1 MIGGNMDMYIF
12 MAIGGLMSMIGAMM
26 SSRLQKKAQIYG
38 NIPIR
43 SGLTGAQVA
52 QRMLEHYGIHDVSI
66 VQGQGFLTDHYNP
79 LKKVVSLSPPIYGGN
94 SILSAAVAAH
104 EVGHAIQHD
113 TAYPFLQ
120 MRSAL
125 VPVVQ
130 FSSRI
135 QQYVLMGAFMA
146 MGMGS
151 GMSWVM
157 LVAIG
162 LFAVT
167 ALFSLMTLPVEFD
180 ATRRGLEWLDASGIS
195 QGEEYEG
202 AKDALKAAAMTYVAA
217 ALSALVMVFYL
228 ILRYASKGRR

>member
-1 MIGGNMDMYIF
+1 MDMYIF
-12 MAIGGLMSMIGAMM
+12 MAIGGVMSMIGMMM
-26 SSRLQKKAQIYG
+26 SKRLQSKAQKYG
-38 NIPIR
+38 NIPLR
-43 SGLTGAQVA
+43 SGLTGKDVA
-52 QRMLEHYGIHDVSI
+52 QQMLEHYGIYDVSI

-79 LKKVVSLSPPIYGGN
+79 LKKVVSLSPVIYSGN

-104 EVGHAIQHD
+104 EVGHAVQHD

-130 FSSRI
+130 FSSKI
-135 QQYVLMGAFMA
+135 QQFVLMGAFMA
-146 MGMGS
+146 IGMGS

-180 ATRRGLEWLDASGIS
+180 ATRRGLAWLDASGVS

-217 ALSALVMVFYL
+217 ALSALVTVIYL
-228 ILRYASKGRR
+228 IIRYASSGNRR